1 MFQLMIQGSLEDVWH
16 EITRTDQ
23 VIPAFF
29 NTRMDRGELKPG
41 SKLAMRTQNG
51 KYTGVV
57 GEIVEVVPLKRF
69 AHTFKFTNFDDPECL
84 VIFDLEPK
92 DGGVLFTMTLEN
104 LPEGT
109 RTAKQM
115 VSGAKLITATLKSV
129 IETGRPSFGTRLLF
143 VLFRVMEPIS
153 PKRCRSENWPV
164 NTPKAPK

>member
-1 MFQLMIQGSLEDVWH
+1 M
-16 EITRTDQ
+16 
-23 VIPAFF
+23 
-29 NTRMDRGELKPG
+29 
-41 SKLAMRTQNG
+41 
-51 KYTGVV
+51 
-57 GEIVEVVPLKRF
+57 PLKRF
-69 AHTFKFTNFDDPECL
+69 AHTFKFTNFYDPECL